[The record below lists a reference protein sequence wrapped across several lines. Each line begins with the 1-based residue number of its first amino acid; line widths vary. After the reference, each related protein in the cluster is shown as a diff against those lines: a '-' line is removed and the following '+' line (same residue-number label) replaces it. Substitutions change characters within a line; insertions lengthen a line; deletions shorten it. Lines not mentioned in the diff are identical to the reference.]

1 MRDNEAHK
9 LKREEL
15 SQFLRSRRGKL
26 SPVQVGFSASARRRT
41 PGLRREEVA
50 VLAGVGTSWYTWL
63 EQGRDIS
70 ISASVAGAIARALR
84 LGSAET
90 VYFYRLTG
98 IDPATLDTTPT
109 PLETSAIS
117 LSGVVEGWMPAPA
130 FVIDHLWNFTAMND
144 AARCVFGFGET
155 DTNLLRSYF
164 ANPHCRSRYV
174 DSDEL
179 AKVTVA
185 QFRAGAANRF
195 HDEDFRA
202 LVHTVSAESEEFRD
216 LWNSHDVSDME
227 HKVKLIDDPV
237 FGRLTFDVH
246 IFQLV
251 DDGAQRLV
259 LHQPTPLSDTAE
271 KVASLLEQRAAAL
284 LHVVP
289 CDGAAAAS

>member
-1 MRDNEAHK
+1 MRDNEALRH
-9 LKREEL
+9 KREEL
-15 SQFLRSRRGKL
+15 SHFLRSRRGKL
-26 SPVQVGFSASARRRT
+26 SPTEVGFAASARRRT

-84 LGSAET
+84 LGLAET
-90 VYFYRLTG
+90 AYFYRLAG
-98 IDPATLDTTPT
+98 IDLSALADAGTP
-109 PLETSAIS
+109 PDNVGIS

-130 FVIDHLWNFTAMND
+130 FVIDNLWNFTAIND
-144 AARCVFGFGET
+144 AARCVFGFGAS

-164 ANPHCRSRYV
+164 TNPQCRSRYV

-185 QFRAGAANRF
+185 QFRAGAANNF
-195 HDEDFRA
+195 HDDDFRA
-202 LVHTVSAESEEFRD
+202 LVDSVRAESEEFRA
-216 LWNSHDVSDME
+216 LWDSHDVSDME
-227 HKVKLIDDPV
+227 HKVKLIDDPL

-251 DDGAQRLV
+251 DDGSQRLI
-259 LHQPTPLSDTAE
+259 LHQPTPATDTVL
-271 KVASLLEQRAAAL
+271 KVAALLEQAKL
-284 LHVVP
+284 TQLSVVP
-289 CDGAAAAS
+289 CDEAAAS